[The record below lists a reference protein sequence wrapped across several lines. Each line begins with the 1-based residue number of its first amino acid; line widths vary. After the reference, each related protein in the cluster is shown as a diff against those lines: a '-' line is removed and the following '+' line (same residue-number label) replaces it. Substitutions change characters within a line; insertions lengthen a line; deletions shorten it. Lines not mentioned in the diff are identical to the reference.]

1 MLRGRVGTCAQPS
14 HQRRRQQHREGTQGL
29 WHHTACVSIS
39 TWTPEKGPPGRLIS
53 PHRLAPRPP
62 APPWAPRGQ
71 SRAAQAQQLQERK
84 HPEKAGS
91 QRNGPPTPT
100 CSTGGSGMSP
110 IRDRAILRASPCFPA
125 PASQAH
131 SSLMRVPGRASAAP
145 RHRHG
150 TAGLLSAPPDQL
162 LPVASGRTG
171 SGWQSQ
177 AP

>member
-39 TWTPEKGPPGRLIS
+39 TRTPEKGPPGRLIS

-100 CSTGGSGMSP
+100 CSTGGAARCPQSVTERSFEHP
-110 IRDRAILRASPCFPA
+110 
-125 PASQAH
+125 H
-131 SSLMRVPGRASAAP
+131 VSLPLPPRLTLPWSPGRASAAP

-162 LPVASGRTG
+162 LPGASGRTG